1 MPDRHK
7 KENWVTI
14 VNRHYPPNP
23 GVTGESAW
31 DLAKYLIERHEISVQ
46 IVHVLRSDDGG
57 GAVRAPIGKTVSIPT
72 LYKGKNKTLKSL
84 AGSLDG
90 IFLILKTLFIK
101 KGPVICMSSPP
112 LLPFWASIF
121 FGIFRIKWFFW
132 SMDLFPEAFVANGK
146 MKSSSWLYRL
156 IIRITYANI
165 PELLIALGPKQ
176 AEYIQNY
183 YKKTPATTILPCG
196 VFTEYEKEDK
206 LPDWKKEDGKI
217 YFGYCGNLG
226 APHSE
231 EFLKTFIDA
240 FNPSSQHLILAVY
253 GPKAASLLEY
263 AKGKTGITIVKTVPR
278 SQLHFID
285 IHLVSLLPA
294 FNHTAVPSKG
304 ISSVCTG
311 GAVLFYGN
319 EQADTWFMLQS
330 ASWLISI
337 EKDLKAQIESFIQ
350 KITVAELSEKK
361 NQAVKLAEE
370 LHKMEV
376 KAYEEITEFVN
387 CYNKRRDP
395 ILPNGTIED
404 FVAWSESD

>member
-1 MPDRHK
+1 MPDSK
-7 KENWVTI
+7 KKQQWVTI

-31 DLAKYLIERHEISVQ
+31 DLGKYLIEHYNIQVQ
-46 IVHVLRSDDGG
+46 IVHVLRNDDGG
-57 GAVRAPIGKTVSIPT
+57 GAVRKPIGKIVSIPT

-90 IFLILKTLFIK
+90 LFLIIKTLFVK
-101 KGPVICMSSPP
+101 KGPVICMTSPP
-112 LLPFWASIF
+112 LLPFWASLF
-121 FGIFRIKWFFW
+121 FGLFRVKWFLW
-132 SMDLFPEAFVANGK
+132 TMDLFPEAFVANGK
-146 MKSSSWLYRL
+146 MKKSSSLYKT
-156 IIRITYANI
+156 IMAITYSNR
-165 PELLIALGPKQ
+165 PELMIALGPKQ
-176 AEYIQNY
+176 AEHIHTNY
-183 YKKTPATTILPCG
+183 TKIPDTTILPCG
-196 VFTEYEKEDK
+196 VFTEYEKDNQR
-206 LPDWKKEDGKI
+206 PDWKKDDGKI

-231 EFLKTFIDA
+231 EFLKAFIDA
-240 FNPSSQHLILAVY
+240 FNPSSQHLLLAVY

-304 ISSVCTG
+304 ISSICTG
-311 GAVLFYGN
+311 GTMLFYGN

-337 EKDLKAQIESFIQ
+337 EKDLKAQVESFVQ
-350 KITVAELSEKK
+350 SITVAEVSEKK
-361 NQAVKLAEE
+361 SRAVKLAVE
-370 LHKMEV
+370 LHEMEV
-376 KAYEEITEFVN
+376 KAYREIAEWIIR
-387 CYNKRRDP
+387 YQ
-395 ILPNGTIED
+395 
-404 FVAWSESD
+404 